1 MKNIFYTIII
11 ALFATLFSACKK
23 EYTDLYK
30 DNRPEIPVTY
40 EGAITHGFN
49 PYITQPLSKNEISFT
64 LTIPSGSGRT
74 IKEIS
79 KVLAGTTAV
88 NAGGVR
94 AGTYIAAPIRGDG
107 TRAVFNTTIAAF
119 KASSAGNLGLI
130 ERFEADANAR
140 QLQIAF
146 MFLVKLDN
154 DQEIIPVQAQVW
166 LTK

>member
-1 MKNIFYTIII
+1 MKNIINTIII
-11 ALFATLFSACKK
+11 ALFVTLFSACKK

-30 DNRPEIPVTY
+30 DNRPDIPVTY
-40 EGAITHGFN
+40 EGATTYGFN

-94 AGTYIAAPIRGDG
+94 AGTYIAAPIPGNG
-107 TRAVFNTTIAAF
+107 TRAVFNTSIAAF
-119 KASSAGNLGLI
+119 KASSAANRALV
-130 ERFEADANAR
+130 ERFEANATAT

-146 MFLVKLDN
+146 MFLLKLDN